1 MAITFESCFKGP
13 TIRKILYLKIPIRI
27 NNKSVMIIKYCR
39 GNGDLE
45 KDEDINPFVYN
56 GN

>member
-1 MAITFESCFKGP
+1 MAITFESCF
-13 TIRKILYLKIPIRI
+13 IRKILYLKIPIR
-27 NNKSVMIIKYCR
+27 NNNSVMIIKYFR

-45 KDEDINPFVYN
+45 KDEDINSFVYN